1 MKGFFDKLRPLFSK
15 GGKLHMFH
23 SVFDGFETFLLVPNS
38 TRRTGVHVHDSADS
52 KRLLIMVV
60 IALIPAMLWGMY
72 NLGFQHYLA
81 HNALEGTSWFTL
93 WLYGFCATLPKIL
106 VVYIVGLGIE
116 FASAQRHG
124 TEIHEGFIVTG
135 FLIPMIV
142 PVETPLWTLA
152 IATAFAVIFAK
163 EVFGGTGYNIFN
175 VAIVAR
181 AILFFAYPTKMTG
194 SDVFVRTSSTWGI
207 GANGALIDGFSG
219 ATPLGQVA
227 TAVGNKMP
235 DIHNIIGEPLT
246 RMDAFWGFIPGSM
259 GEVSTFCILLGGLLL
274 LLTGVASYKIVVG
287 GLVGALGMT
296 LLFNAIGTTPAMN
309 MPFVDHLLFGGFLF
323 GLVFMATDP
332 VTSARTE
339 RGKWY
344 SGLFVGVICVFIRV
358 LNPGYP
364 EGMMLAILLMNVF
377 SPLFDYFVIDSNIK
391 MRRKRAL
398 RAQQAIAASK
408 NAN

>member
-1 MKGFFDKLRPLFSK
+1 MKGFFDKLRPHFSK

-23 SVFDGFETFLLVPNS
+23 SVFDGFETFLLVPNRTS
-38 TRRTGVHVHDSADS
+38 RTGVHVHDSADS

-72 NLGFQHYLA
+72 NIGYQHFLA
-81 HNALEGTSWFTL
+81 HGTLQGTSWFTL
-93 WLYGFCATLPKIL
+93 WLYGFVATLPKII
-106 VVYIVGLGIE
+106 VVYLVGLGIE
-116 FASAQRHG
+116 FAVAQRHG
-124 TEIHEGFIVTG
+124 EEIHEGFIVTG
-135 FLIPMIV
+135 FLVPMIV

-152 IATAFAVIFAK
+152 IATAFAVVFAK
-163 EVFGGTGYNIFN
+163 EVFGGTGYNVFN
-175 VAIVAR
+175 VAIVTR

-194 SDVFVRTSSTWGI
+194 SDVFVRLSKTWGV
-207 GANGALIDGFSG
+207 GSEGALLDGYSG

-227 TAVGNKMP
+227 TAVGNEMP
-235 DIHNIIGEPLT
+235 TLHNIIGEPLS

-259 GEVSTFCILLGGLLL
+259 GEVSTFCILLGAILLL
-274 LLTGVASYKIVVG
+274 ATGVASYKIVVG
-287 GLVGALGMT
+287 GLVGSFAMT
-296 LLFNAIGTTPAMN
+296 LLFNAVGLTPAMN
-309 MPFVDHLLFGGFLF
+309 MPFIDHLLYGGFLF

-344 SGLFVGVICVFIRV
+344 SGLFVGIICVFIRV

-377 SPLFDYFVIDSNIK
+377 SPLFDYFVIDANIK

-398 RAQQAIAASK
+398 KAKQAVSTDAP
-408 NAN
+408 AN